1 MKPVEIQL
9 LGKKY
14 FFKSDDPEGLQK
26 TAKYLEEQLQELNS
40 RFNTVDQ
47 MKLFALYSLMITEK
61 FFTEKEN
68 NKKLNSEIEQINKLL
83 GSLSE
88 TEDKMLF
95 PES

>member
-14 FFKSDDPEGLQK
+14 YFRSDNPEGLLE
-26 TAKYLEEQLQELNS
+26 TAKYLEEQLEELNK

-47 MKLFALYSLMITEK
+47 SKLFAMYSLMITEK

-68 NKKLNSEIEQINKLL
+68 NKKLNNEIEQINKLL
-83 GSLSE
+83 SGMAEADL
-88 TEDKMLF
+88 
-95 PES
+95 

>member
-14 FFKSDDPEGLQK
+14 YFKSDDPEGLQE
-26 TAKYLEEQLQELNS
+26 TSKYLEQQLEELNE

-47 MKLFALYSLMITEK
+47 LKLFAMYSLMITEK

-68 NKKLNSEIEQINKLL
+68 NKKLNNELEQINKLL
-83 GSLSE
+83 SGLSE
-88 TEDKMLF
+88 AEV
-95 PES
+95 

>member
-14 FFKSDDPEGLQK
+14 YFKSDDPDGLLE
-26 TAKYLEEQLQELNS
+26 TSKYLEQQLEELNK

-47 MKLFALYSLMITEK
+47 LKLFAMYSLMITEK

-83 GSLSE
+83 SGLSE
-88 TEDKMLF
+88 AEV
-95 PES
+95 

>member
-14 FFKSDDPEGLQK
+14 YFRSDDPEKLLK
-26 TAKYLEEQLQELNS
+26 TASYLEEQLEELNS

-47 MKLFALYSLMITEK
+47 LKLFAMYALSITEK

-68 NKKLNSEIEQINKLL
+68 NKKLSSELEQINKML
-83 GSLSE
+83 GGLTE
-88 TEDKMLF
+88 TELD
-95 PES
+95 E